1 MIGLLL
7 SAPAAVASVVEES
20 KLSGKAQIIAII
32 VTVLM
37 LAVVIDLVR
46 RRRLV
51 ERYALLWMLAAA
63 FLVLLAVWNGGLEF
77 IADLAG
83 IKSPPNALFLLGLAV
98 IFGLLLNFSI
108 AFSRLSEE
116 TKILAQEVA
125 RLDREQRRVRKSD
138 VLGEQIEA
146 ERGGVPANVGANGDS
161 DADQP

>member
-1 MIGLLL
+1 MIAAAL
-7 SAPAAVASVVEES
+7 SGPAVLIAVEES
-20 KLSGKAQIIAII
+20 KLSGKAQIIAIV

-63 FLVLLAVWNGGLEF
+63 FLVVLAVWNGGLNF
-77 IADLAG
+77 IADVAG

-125 RLDREQRRVRKSD
+125 RIDREQRRVRKSE
-138 VLGEQIEA
+138 LLAGEVEP
-146 ERGGVPANVGANGDS
+146 EHGGVPVNAGANGD
-161 DADQP
+161 AEAG

>member
-1 MIGLLL
+1 VTSLAL
-7 SAPAAVASVVEES
+7 APAILGVVEES
-20 KLSGKAQIIAII
+20 KLSGKAQIIAIV

-37 LAVVIDLVR
+37 LALVIDLVR

-63 FLVLLAVWNGGLEF
+63 FLVVLAVWNGGLNA
-77 IADLAG
+77 IADVAG

-125 RLDREQRRVRKSD
+125 RLDREQRRVRKSA
-138 VLGEQIEA
+138 VLESVEA
-146 ERGGVPANVGANGDS
+146 EHGGGPANAGTNGDS
-161 DADQP
+161 DGDSA

>member
-1 MIGLLL
+1 VIAAAL
-7 SAPAAVASVVEES
+7 STPAFLTAVEES
-20 KLSGKAQIIAII
+20 KLSGKAQIIAIV

-37 LAVVIDLVR
+37 LALVIDLVR

-63 FLVLLAVWNGGLEF
+63 FLVLLAVWNGGLNA
-77 IADLAG
+77 IADVAG

-125 RLDREQRRVRKSD
+125 RLDREQRRVRRSA
-138 VLGEQIEA
+138 VLEDIET
-146 ERGGVPANVGANGDS
+146 EHGGVPVNAGTNGDADS
-161 DADQP
+161 DSD